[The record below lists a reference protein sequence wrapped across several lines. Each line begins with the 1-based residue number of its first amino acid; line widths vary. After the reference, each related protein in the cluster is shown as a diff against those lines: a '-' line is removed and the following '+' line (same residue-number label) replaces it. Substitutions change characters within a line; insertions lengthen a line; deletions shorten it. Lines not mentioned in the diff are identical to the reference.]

1 MMTARCELPFG
12 GCNDYCLKD
21 TAPPLNPSGLAERPG
36 TFRGIKRKRKPM
48 GCREAVEL
56 GLVPDP
62 QGSPLR
68 EPPVDP
74 RDLPTQPPGTFRG
87 IKRKRKPLGWRAM
100 APCVTSPHPETDRL
114 EAKQLRMCLLSKR
127 ELGY

>member
-1 MMTARCELPFG
+1 MMAARSELPFG
-12 GCNDYCLKD
+12 GCKDYCLKA

-36 TFRGIKRKRKPM
+36 TFRGIKRKRKP
-48 GCREAVEL
+48 
-56 GLVPDP
+56 
-62 QGSPLR
+62 
-68 EPPVDP
+68 
-74 RDLPTQPPGTFRG
+74 
-87 IKRKRKPLGWRAM
+87 LGWRAL